1 MFISSDPDICPISS
15 YLLSSKIDGSE
26 PLDDKAEEIFS
37 LDEETVTLVAST
49 EVIGNYRFFLLA
61 LSESGRNQSLAIN
74 VIFTS
79 PPPELPFEEEP
90 VEEEPV
96 EEPVVEEEVAEEEE
110 TEEEKD
116 DKKDE
121 KASAGAAFVFTLPP
135 PAAPAKGAT
144 PPVIEVS
151 AEMFTS
157 PNPVLRQV
165 MVQKDGTFVM
175 SFSNDMV
182 FPDNWVQEYDKY
194 LAQQAALTGADP
206 NPPARRRLALSGKN
220 TDLFRLYIKNAV
232 TGEIKA
238 AGKKQPVI
246 KGLEPKSL

>member
-1 MFISSDPDICPISS
+1 MNLQANKIESFDAIPHLPALKEINLQGNPITKLAEIGKLIAFSNLAS
-15 YLLSSKIDGSE
+15 INLLETPI
-26 PLDDKAEEIFS
+26 AEEKGDDLRKEVLIL
-37 LDEETVTLVAST
+37 LDGLKIKSFN
-49 EVIGNYRFFLLA
+49 G
-61 LSESGRNQSLAIN
+61 
-74 VIFTS
+74 
-79 PPPELPFEEEP
+79 
-90 VEEEPV
+90 
-96 EEPVVEEEVAEEEE
+96 EEVTEEEE

-194 LAQQAALTGADP
+194 LAKQAALTAADP
-206 NPPARRRLALSGKN
+206 NPPARRRLAESGQN
-220 TDLFRLYIKNAV
+220 
-232 TGEIKA
+232 
-238 AGKKQPVI
+238 
-246 KGLEPKSL
+246 

>member
-121 KASAGAAFVFTLPP
+121 KA
-135 PAAPAKGAT
+135 
-144 PPVIEVS
+144 
-151 AEMFTS
+151 
-157 PNPVLRQV
+157 
-165 MVQKDGTFVM
+165 
-175 SFSNDMV
+175 
-182 FPDNWVQEYDKY
+182 
-194 LAQQAALTGADP
+194 
-206 NPPARRRLALSGKN
+206 
-220 TDLFRLYIKNAV
+220 
-232 TGEIKA
+232 
-238 AGKKQPVI
+238 
-246 KGLEPKSL
+246 